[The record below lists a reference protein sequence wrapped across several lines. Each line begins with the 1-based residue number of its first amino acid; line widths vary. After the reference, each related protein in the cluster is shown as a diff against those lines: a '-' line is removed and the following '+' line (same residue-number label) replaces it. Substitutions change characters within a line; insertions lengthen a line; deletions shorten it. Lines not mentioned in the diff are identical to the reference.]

1 MTGELLD
8 KLLEQLIWFIR
19 YTAQKFKFS
28 IKDFFSN
35 CEQIRRKLRIWLH
48 LLEKSL
54 MENFIF
60 LLVLRVFNKVV
71 TVKKN
76 PDVVGGSSLKKYKS
90 AH

>member
-1 MTGELLD
+1 
-8 KLLEQLIWFIR
+8 
-19 YTAQKFKFS
+19 
-28 IKDFFSN
+28 
-35 CEQIRRKLRIWLH
+35 
-48 LLEKSL
+48 

-76 PDVVGGSSLKKYKS
+76 PDVAGGSSLKKSKS